1 MTQYFSMWGNLTIR
15 ENLLFIARLYSLDQ
29 RKARVER
36 ALSELGLTTR
46 QHQQARELS
55 GGWKQRMALA
65 ACMLHEPVLLFLDE
79 PTAGVDPKARREF
92 LANAASVIGQRD
104 LNPGEHALYG

>member
-29 RKARVER
+29 RKDRVER

-46 QHQQARELS
+46 QHQQAKELS

-65 ACMLHEPVLLFLDE
+65 ACMLHEPFV
-79 PTAGVDPKARREF
+79 VSR
-92 LANAASVIGQRD
+92 
-104 LNPGEHALYG
+104 

>member
-46 QHQQARELS
+46 QHQLAKELS

-92 LANAASVIGQRD
+92 WQMLHQLSDRGSQSW
-104 LNPGEHALYG
+104 